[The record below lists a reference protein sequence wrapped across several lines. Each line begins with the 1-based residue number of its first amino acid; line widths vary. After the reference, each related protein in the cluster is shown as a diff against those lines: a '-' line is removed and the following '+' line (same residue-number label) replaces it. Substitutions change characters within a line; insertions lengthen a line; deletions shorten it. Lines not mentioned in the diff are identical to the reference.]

1 MRKISPLD
9 PLISKTV
16 QGVLASTMMSPGRW
30 WYLSDLAR
38 HLNRRPSTLQKP
50 LSALVESGI
59 LRRRL
64 DGNRVYFQPDPDCPF
79 YDELRSLVAKT
90 VGLVDVLREL
100 LEPFE
105 TKIAFAFVY
114 GSIARGEEFSES
126 DIDLMV
132 IGQVTRFE
140 LAKIL
145 RQAQQ
150 RLARPV
156 NVSLYTAPEFAKK
169 VASHEHFISA
179 VLEDK
184 KLFVVGNA
192 HDMERTRSA
201 AARRK
206 RTDKQDGD

>member
-16 QGVLASTMMSPGRW
+16 QGVLASTMMSPERW

-38 HLNRRPSTLQKP
+38 HLNRRPSSLQKP

-79 YDELRSLVAKT
+79 CDELRSLVAKT

-105 TKIAFAFVY
+105 KRIAFAFVY
-114 GSIARGEEFSES
+114 GSIARGEEFSQS

-132 IGQVTRFE
+132 IGQVTRIE

-150 RLARPV
+150 RLGRPV
-156 NVSLYTAPEFAKK
+156 NVSLYTTPEFAKK

-179 VLEDK
+179 VLESK
-184 KLFVVGNA
+184 KVFVVGNA

-206 RTDKQDGD
+206 RAGE

>member
-16 QGVLASTMMSPGRW
+16 QGVLASTMMSPERW
-30 WYLSDLAR
+30 WYLSDLAK
-38 HLNRRPSTLQKP
+38 HLNRRPSSLQKP

-79 YDELRSLVAKT
+79 HDELRSLVAKT

-105 TKIAFAFVY
+105 KTITFAFVY
-114 GSIARGEEFSES
+114 GSVARGEEFSQS

-145 RQAQQ
+145 QQAQQ
-150 RLARPV
+150 WLARPV
-156 NVSLYTAPEFAKK
+156 NVSLYTASEFAKK

-179 VLEDK
+179 VLEGK
-184 KLFVVGNA
+184 KVFVVGNA

-201 AARRK
+201 AAPRK
-206 RTDKQDGD
+206 RAGE